1 MAMTPKLRNS
11 VIAAVG
17 GGAIAIA
24 SALITGPTGNDGLE
38 GVRYDPYRDVV
49 ASGRSAMATLAK
61 TSCSARSTPRLNA
74 VRFSVKT

>member
-24 SALITGPTGNDGLE
+24 SALIT
-38 GVRYDPYRDVV
+38 
-49 ASGRSAMATLAK
+49 
-61 TSCSARSTPRLNA
+61 
-74 VRFSVKT
+74 

>member
-24 SALITGPTGNDGLE
+24 SALIAGPTGNDGLE
-38 GVRYDPYRDVV
+38 GVRYDPYQDVV
-49 ASGRSAMATLAK
+49 SAMATLAK

-74 VRFSVKT
+74 ARCSVKT

>member
-38 GVRYDPYRDVV
+38 GVRYDPYQDVV
-49 ASGRSAMATLAK
+49 GVWTTLAK
-61 TSCSARSTPRLNA
+61 ISCSARSTPRPNA
-74 VRFSVKT
+74 ARFSVKT